1 MEVSKN
7 VGLSPG
13 TFLEDCHGF
22 MEEQQAKEPAEG
34 FRLVS
39 SLCSERSRSVQ
50 GVFLKS
56 VSLTLFQMSTG
67 VGIPMTSQLKYTLA
81 PVTFQMFLGGVTMEG
96 PTREG
101 TKPNEIFKQPSA
113 SAC

>member
-22 MEEQQAKEPAEG
+22 IEEQQAKEPAEG
-34 FRLVS
+34 F
-39 SLCSERSRSVQ
+39 SERSRSVQ

-101 TKPNEIFKQPSA
+101 TKPNEIFKQPSV